1 MIINIYVKNIMVY
14 PYSLRF
20 QGIILQIILLTNTNT
35 ITKLNDILKPL
46 MKIFVENNKYP
57 LVVCILE
64 FV

>member
-1 MIINIYVKNIMVY
+1 MIINIYVKNITVY